1 VSWRHVP
8 APLLWV
14 PRRAPGGSLAQKM
27 WGADFELWGP
37 DCPLGPGVWRDRIGG
52 KEATCV
58 GTGDWF
64 RDADGYVGVSKAD
77 VCYATWGEDID
88 PYMALTHYTDER
100 TFVIVTKN
108 YRVGETVR
116 RPLWSYR
123 AGIYDF
129 AYAANPVTRN
139 ECAMF
144 YGNVNGISMS
154 SGGRPYADD
163 SSWPPCLFAQAV
175 YRLPDTKGLK
185 NRGLSPNNEAT
196 WKPEASANSSKY
208 RTAAISERRILSRQY
223 VSSYWLAND
232 QPRDTAI
239 LSIAS
244 APGRA
249 DPLALKEWAATLP
262 GVIWP

>member
-1 VSWRHVP
+1 V
-8 APLLWV
+8 WV
-14 PRRAPGGSLAQKM
+14 
-27 WGADFELWGP
+27 
-37 DCPLGPGVWRDRIGG
+37 DRIGG
-52 KEATCV
+52 LEVECV
-58 GTGDWF
+58 GSGDWF

-100 TFVIVTKN
+100 TFVIVTKG
-108 YRVGETVR
+108 YRVGDSVR

-123 AGIYDF
+123 AGNSAF
-129 AYAANPVTRN
+129 AYTAPVATRN
-139 ECAMF
+139 EGVMVFAS
-144 YGNVNGISMS
+144 VNGISMS

-175 YRLPDTKGLK
+175 YRLPDTIALK
-185 NRGLSPNNEAT
+185 NRGLSNNNEAT
-196 WKPEASANSSKY
+196 WKSEASSNSSSY
-208 RTAAISERRILSRQY
+208 QTAAISERRILSRQY
-223 VSSYWLAND
+223 VSAYWLAND

-249 DPLALKEWAATLP
+249 DPLALKEWSATLP